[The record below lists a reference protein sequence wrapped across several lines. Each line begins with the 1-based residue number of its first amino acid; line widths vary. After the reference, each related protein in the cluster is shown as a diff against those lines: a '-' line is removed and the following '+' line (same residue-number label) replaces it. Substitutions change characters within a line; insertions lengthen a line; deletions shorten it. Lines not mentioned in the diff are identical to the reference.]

1 MEEGR
6 ERPLPRIVQVQLP
19 PAATS
24 PVQLAC
30 LRQHLDQAL
39 GVVRTG
45 AVLSQALERIKDL
58 PGALPLLGRALLQSA
73 LGRQESRG
81 AHWRSDFPR
90 RDDDRFLKT
99 TLAVYDGRQITLSYR
114 PVPEKRG

>member
-1 MEEGR
+1 M
-6 ERPLPRIVQVQLP
+6 
-19 PAATS
+19 
-24 PVQLAC
+24 
-30 LRQHLDQAL
+30 